1 MEHRT
6 LQLRSPNTS
15 RSSACRGGYRSLWVL
30 LNVIL
35 SRSHERISAEIVGH
49 KREDQLLLQCL
60 VVVHAFILLSVMLS
74 FAVASVSI
82 VVLLGE
88 NLF

>member
-6 LQLRSPNTS
+6 LRLRCPNTS

-35 SRSHERISAEIVGH
+35 SRSHERISAGIGH
-49 KREDQLLLQCL
+49 KREDQLLLKCL
-60 VVVHAFILLSVMLS
+60 VAVHVFILLSFMLS
-74 FAVASVSI
+74 FAVASLSI

-88 NLF
+88 NLV